1 MAGSGFEEPAAGV
14 GRRDPQ
20 EALGRRGRIADRE
33 PEIRRLIAELPIGSV
48 MNCPNCT
55 TRVRESD
62 RSCPNCGRRVA
73 HQKLAKQG
81 VRAKPKAGL
90 ASPSAITAKSPD
102 KPRTRARLEKPAVDP
117 DDSVEIEIE
126 EPTQPGDSGV
136 GARSNDDSHTL
147 GSTGS
152 GVSGT
157 PAPARIRR
165 MLVEDPELI
174 EEGLRV
180 YTDDKGAAVG
190 VGFSTPVGT
199 IDLLARDANE
209 SLVIVLVADLGREAE
224 LAAQI
229 LQCMGWVGKHLV
241 RAKHTVR
248 GMILASEVPE
258 SLLYAA
264 AALPD
269 SVAIVTY
276 RMALTFEPVEV

>member
-1 MAGSGFEEPAAGV
+1 
-14 GRRDPQ
+14 
-20 EALGRRGRIADRE
+20 
-33 PEIRRLIAELPIGSV
+33 
-48 MNCPNCT
+48 MNCLNCN

-62 RSCPNCGRRVA
+62 RSCPNCGRRVPP
-73 HQKLAKQG
+73 QKLARQG
-81 VRAKPKAGL
+81 ARAKPKAEL
-90 ASPSAITAKSPD
+90 AAPSAITAKALD
-102 KPRTRARLEKPAVDP
+102 KASTGAGLKKPKIDP

-126 EPTQPGDSGV
+126 EPTNPGDSGM
-136 GARSNDDSHTL
+136 GARSNDDSRTL

-152 GVSGT
+152 GVSGP

-165 MLVEDPELI
+165 MLVEDPELL
-174 EEGLRV
+174 EEGLSV
-180 YTDDKGAAVG
+180 YTDNKGAAVG

-199 IDLLARDANE
+199 IDLLARDADE
-209 SLVIVLVADLGREAE
+209 SLVIVLVADLGREAD